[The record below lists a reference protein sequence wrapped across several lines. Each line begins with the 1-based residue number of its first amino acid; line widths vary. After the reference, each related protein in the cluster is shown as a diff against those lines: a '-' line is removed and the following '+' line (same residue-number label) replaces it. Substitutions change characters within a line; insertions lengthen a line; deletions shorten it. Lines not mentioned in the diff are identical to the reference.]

1 VKPRPEAAEE
11 LCCDGGPAV
20 AALEAEPFYQAAR
33 RAIQAQGG
41 RQAQE
46 AFLTI
51 APGPDGLRARTKPRD
66 GSVEVVPLASELDV
80 AEPAAVPAASPRW
93 MCRAGYRDDVNV
105 VTRPPVG
112 GWAAWWGDPAAG
124 LVARAWVD
132 NRGTV
137 VQRRP
142 RRPTSQV

>member
-41 RQAQE
+41 RQAQG

-51 APGPDGLRARTKPRD
+51 APGPDGLRARTKLRD

-80 AEPAAVPAASPRW
+80 AEPVAVPAASHP
-93 MCRAGYRDDVNV
+93 AGCA
-105 VTRPPVG
+105 G
-112 GWAAWWGDPAAG
+112 PATA
-124 LVARAWVD
+124 
-132 NRGTV
+132 T
-137 VQRRP
+137 
-142 RRPTSQV
+142 TSTW